1 MKFVLYC
8 LGGAL
13 VILVAVSLSPAG
25 GTPGSDIGT
34 KSISYSRDIM
44 PIIEDKCLRCHMEE
58 KSNPSE
64 LYLDSYSSLMEGGKH
79 GKTILPGKGDESVL
93 VQKLGPS
100 VPFGDR
106 MPLKRK
112 SAPAGNYL
120 TDEQVKIISDW
131 IDQGAKNN

>member
-1 MKFVLYC
+1 MKLVLYS

-13 VILVAVSLSPAG
+13 VVLVAVSLSLAMR
-25 GTPGSDIGT
+25 TPGADDGS
-34 KSISYSRDIM
+34 KSVSYSRDIM
-44 PIIEDKCLRCHMEE
+44 PIIEDKCLRCHTEE

-79 GKTILPGKGDESVL
+79 GKTVLPGKGDQSIL
-93 VQKLGPS
+93 VKKLGPS

-112 SAPAGNYL
+112 SAPTGIYL
-120 TDEQVKIISDW
+120 TDEQVKVISDW